1 MPTEKYV
8 VVAFVVVEFT
18 MVKLVMVEVELLTR
32 IPELKVC
39 RAVQVLA
46 LPRLREA
53 TTDPVVGDM
62 VRVPSEFATE
72 DTPVVRQ
79 VPEIA

>member
-1 MPTEKYV
+1 M
-8 VVAFVVVEFT
+8 ALVVVEFT

-32 IPELKVC
+32 IPPVKVC
-39 RAVQVLA
+39 KAVQVLA

-62 VRVPSEFATE
+62 VRVPSELETE
-72 DTPVVRQ
+72 DTPVTRQ
-79 VPEIA
+79 VPVMA